1 MAYFSFF
8 GKNHI
13 DPNHRNLL
21 AERMI
26 DVLKNPELQ
35 NINQIAKIITNRYSW
50 ENTAGH
56 FYEQLKISVKGKV
69 NG

>member
-1 MAYFSFF
+1 
-8 GKNHI
+8 
-13 DPNHRNLL
+13 
-21 AERMI
+21 MI
-26 DVLKNPELQ
+26 DVFKNPELQ

-50 ENTAGH
+50 ENTAGQ

>member
-1 MAYFSFF
+1 
-8 GKNHI
+8 
-13 DPNHRNLL
+13 
-21 AERMI
+21 MI